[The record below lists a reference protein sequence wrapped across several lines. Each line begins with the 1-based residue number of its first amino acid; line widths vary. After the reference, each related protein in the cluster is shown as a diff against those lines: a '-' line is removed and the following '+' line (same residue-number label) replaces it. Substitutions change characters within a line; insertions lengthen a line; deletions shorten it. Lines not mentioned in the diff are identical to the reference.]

1 MDPKNDLK
9 TILGLHRAWLA
20 GEYCGRRADLR
31 GFYLR
36 AANLRGADLRRADL
50 RGADLCD
57 ADLDGADL
65 RGADLSGAYL
75 CRADLRGTDLYY
87 ADLRGADL
95 CDADLSGAKGA
106 ALALA
111 VASHLPEG
119 DIIGW
124 KKCADGVVVKLRI
137 PANAKRSHGASREC
151 RAEFAEVLEVIGA
164 EVGHSTSDAPH
175 KLEYR
180 AGETVYPDS
189 FCEDRW
195 QTCAPGIHF
204 YITRAEAEAH

>member
-1 MDPKNDLK
+1 MDPKIDLK
-9 TILGLHRAWLA
+9 TVLDLHAKWKRGEDGGLCANLRDANL
-20 GEYCGRRADLR
+20 RDADLR
-31 GFYLR
+31 D
-36 AANLRGADLRRADL
+36 ANGAE
-50 RGADLCD
+50 
-57 ADLDGADL
+57 
-65 RGADLSGAYL
+65 
-75 CRADLRGTDLYY
+75 
-87 ADLRGADL
+87 
-95 CDADLSGAKGA
+95 
-106 ALALA
+106 LALA
-111 VASHLPEG
+111 ISSHLPEG

-124 KKCADGVVVKLRI
+124 KKCANDVIVKLRI
-137 PANAKRSHGASREC
+137 PANAKRSHGASRKC

-164 EVGHSTSDAPH
+164 EVGLSTTDAPH